1 MHLVEKQ
8 TRKAILWFFKNVFGI
23 FSICF
28 TKKTNLT
35 CKFPK
40 FIKHQYSLSQ
50 HVFPFIQFL
59 EREKK
64 VEGKNYKVKNTQ
76 NIRGL
81 SETVTIFVRYIGV
94 LQPRGCI
101 SSVVPESPISE
112 ANKELDTEFQ
122 CLPPL
127 CLNWIQNLW
136 VWDWKSAL
144 NSNWCALTSFKI
156 PILRVL

>member
-1 MHLVEKQ
+1 MHLVGKQ

-94 LQPRGCI
+94 L
-101 SSVVPESPISE
+101 
-112 ANKELDTEFQ
+112 
-122 CLPPL
+122 
-127 CLNWIQNLW
+127 
-136 VWDWKSAL
+136 
-144 NSNWCALTSFKI
+144 
-156 PILRVL
+156 